1 MKYSEEGSKN
11 QKMNARKTLSSVE
24 KEKWLAD
31 KKAASDAAYAAYRLA
46 HPVAEMVTGSPYQRA
61 REEWAKGGAQLDHW
75 TGQKD

>member
-1 MKYSEEGSKN
+1 MKKESKN

-61 REEWAKGGAQLDHW
+61 REEWAKGGAQLDHL

>member
-1 MKYSEEGSKN
+1 
-11 QKMNARKTLSSVE
+11 MNARKRLSSVE

-61 REEWAKGGAQLDHW
+61 REEWAKGGAHLDHW